1 MSLLFI
7 SSILFSWFLFFL
19 VRVSYFVGS
28 SRISVIKSFLI
39 IGIKSSFPAV
49 FRVLVFVV
57 LTRYLLMMST
67 ANVPLFTVP
76 IIFYSYVL
84 FNAVLFWVS
93 IAFYGFFRNPYHTTI
108 HMLPYGA
115 PSALMFFLPLV
126 EIFSQVIRPLTLTI
140 RFATNISAGHII
152 MFIFSYFSLLSS
164 ALAPVLYLVLIVLLV
179 IEVFIAFLQSY
190 IFVTLLSL
198 YFTET
203 LEL

>member
-1 MSLLFI
+1 
-7 SSILFSWFLFFL
+7 
-19 VRVSYFVGS
+19 V
-28 SRISVIKSFLI
+28 VI
-39 IGIKSSFPAV
+39 A
-49 FRVLVFVV
+49 
-57 LTRYLLMMST
+57 RYLLIIST

-84 FNAVLFWVS
+84 LNALLFWVS

-108 HMLPYGA
+108 HILPYGA

-152 MFIFSYFSLLSS
+152 MFMFSYFSILSS
-164 ALAPVLYLVLIVLLV
+164 TLAPILYLVLIILLV